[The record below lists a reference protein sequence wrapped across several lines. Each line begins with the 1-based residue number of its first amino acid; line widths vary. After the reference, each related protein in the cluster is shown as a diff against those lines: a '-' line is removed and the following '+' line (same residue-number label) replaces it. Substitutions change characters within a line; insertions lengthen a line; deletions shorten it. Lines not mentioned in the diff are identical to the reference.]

1 MILSDREILA
11 AVQRGDIT
19 ITPLPEFRSKSWTS
33 TALDLTLDTEI
44 RRWNKMDG
52 AGQFTPISPMS
63 PEFNTDELIARYT
76 TCEDCSRNQVIIGRN
91 ELLLG
96 WTMEKIKLPHTSK
109 IAARIEGKS
118 SLARIGLGIH
128 VTAPTIH
135 AGFGVNP
142 DHPRYAG
149 SPIRLEIWN
158 AGPLEIVLS
167 KGMRICQL
175 IFEEVHGTPD
185 EAYSGRYSV
194 QGPSPSRRK
203 TTTRSARRAK
213 K

>member
-33 TALDLTLDTEI
+33 TALDLTLDAEI
-44 RRWNKMDG
+44 RRWSKIDRTDK
-52 AGQFTPISPMS
+52 FTPIKPIL

-76 TCEDCSRNQVIIGRN
+76 TCEDCSRNQVVIGRN

-96 WTMEKIKLPHTSK
+96 WTIEKIKLPHTSK
-109 IAARIEGKS
+109 IAARVEGKS
-118 SLARIGLGIH
+118 SLARVGLGVH
-128 VTAPTIH
+128 VTAPTVH
-135 AGFGVNP
+135 AGFGFNP

-167 KGMRICQL
+167 KDMRICQL
-175 IFEEVHGTPD
+175 IFEEVHGTPE
-185 EAYSGRYSV
+185 EAYSGKYSM

-203 TTTRSARRAK
+203 SSLGSIKRASQ
-213 K
+213 